1 MMETFYAHLLKIDE
15 YGERLTSKSP
25 NLGRIM
31 TKEGLTLDEE
41 ETPQEEP
48 EDGAETAEKPVIAL

>member
-41 ETPQEEP
+41 ETP
-48 EDGAETAEKPVIAL
+48 